1 MNQEQFE
8 KVVNERFEA
17 EKNILLSK
25 GKIYAM
31 NGDRL
36 GQFKKAALIGDG
48 QTPEQALLGMW
59 KKHLVKLVDMIEAT
73 QDGIFPE
80 VSQRQETIG
89 DARNYLILLDA
100 LWIERELLQDPV
112 PGTYEDL
119 RGKLDQDGCGKSAT
133 K

>member
-1 MNQEQFE
+1 MNQVQFE
-8 KVVNERFEA
+8 KVVNDRMGA
-17 EKNILLSK
+17 EKKVLLAK

-36 GQFKKAALIGDG
+36 GQFKKAALIGDS

-73 QDGIFPE
+73 RVGIFPE
-80 VSQRQETIG
+80 ITQRQETIG

-100 LWIERELLQDPV
+100 LWVEREMDQPAQE
-112 PGTYEDL
+112 GTYQDL
-119 RGKLDQDGCGKSAT
+119 RGKLDSEEQTA
-133 K
+133 